1 LDEGGAKGA
10 FCQAPFKLHEV
21 PKSNDLE
28 LNSMQTGDL
37 DPRRQPF
44 KDRKVLVVEDNPV
57 NQIVAQENLEAL
69 GCFVD
74 LADDG
79 LLGVSAWSNSAY
91 DLVCM
96 DCAMPNMDGL
106 EATRQIRAEEEREG
120 SDHHTP
126 IVAITAHAQEENRV
140 ECMAAG
146 MDDFLTK
153 PITRAELHDKLARWL
168 E

>member
-1 LDEGGAKGA
+1 M
-10 FCQAPFKLHEV
+10 QANE
-21 PKSNDLE
+21 DR
-28 LNSMQTGDL
+28 D
-37 DPRRQPF
+37 QPF

-79 LLGVSAWSNSAY
+79 LLGLTAWSNSTY

-106 EATRQIRAEEEREG
+106 EATRKIREKEQCSGAEL
-120 SDHHTP
+120 HTP
-126 IVAITAHAQEENRV
+126 IVAITAHAQEENRI
-140 ECMAAG
+140 ECIAAG

-153 PITRAELHDKLARWL
+153 PITRAELEDKLARWL
-168 E
+168 A

>member
-1 LDEGGAKGA
+1 MQAGGSSDQK
-10 FCQAPFKLHEV
+10 E
-21 PKSNDLE
+21 
-28 LNSMQTGDL
+28 
-37 DPRRQPF
+37 QPF

-57 NQIVAQENLEAL
+57 NQIVAQENLESL

-79 LLGVSAWSNSAY
+79 LLGLSAWSNTTY

-106 EATRQIRAEEEREG
+106 EATRQIRAQEQNRG
-120 SDHHTP
+120 KNNHTP
-126 IVAITAHAQEENRV
+126 IVAITAHAQEENKI
-140 ECMAAG
+140 ECIAAG

-153 PITRAELHDKLARWL
+153 PISRAELQDKLSRWL
-168 E
+168 S